1 MLFPVDDSWRIKES
15 LTGVWVPGID
25 VVSIGVV
32 IEVVCHILLSENN
45 NEPSSG
51 SSHSALLFLYYHSTA
66 LLEAING
73 IGVLICVLQLF
84 LSQGNQEQD

>member
-1 MLFPVDDSWRIKES
+1 MLFPVDDSWRIKEC

-66 LLEAING
+66 LFEAING
-73 IGVLICVLQLF
+73 IGVLICLL
-84 LSQGNQEQD
+84 